1 MYSATPLPRDV
12 FHVDG
17 AFNGVG
23 VGKEFPSGVVG
34 TLNFKLQHDSRK
46 AFFDIL
52 SVNVRLQRLARPR
65 SQTEMEVHK
74 DGADK

>member
-1 MYSATPLPRDV
+1 
-12 FHVDG
+12 VDG

-65 SQTEMEVHK
+65 EQIA
-74 DGADK
+74 DGEAWCGFCLCLPAVYDLPCLC